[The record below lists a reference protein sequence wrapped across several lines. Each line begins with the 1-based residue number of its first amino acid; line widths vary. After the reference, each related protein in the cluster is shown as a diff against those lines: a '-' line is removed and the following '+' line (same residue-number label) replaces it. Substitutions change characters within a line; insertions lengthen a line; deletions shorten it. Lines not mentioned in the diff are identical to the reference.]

1 MLLALTV
8 PADAGPYEDGNAAY
22 SRKDYA
28 TALKIWKP
36 LAEQGHANAQF
47 DLGVIYD
54 NGDGVPQDYAEAV
67 KWYRMAAEQGYATAQ
82 FNLGVLYA
90 KGEGV
95 PQDNAE
101 AVKWY
106 RMAAE
111 RGYAKAQNSLG
122 VSYAIGAG
130 VPQNYVFA
138 HMWFHL
144 ATTQGHE
151 RAPEGRDIAASKLT
165 PDQVAEAQ
173 QMAREWLEK
182 HQQPS
187 TTFSK
192 VPRPRPTSQQPPT
205 S

>member
-82 FNLGVLYA
+82 FNLGSCTPKA
-90 KGEGV
+90 R
-95 PQDNAE
+95 A
-101 AVKWY
+101 Y
-106 RMAAE
+106 RRTML
-111 RGYAKAQNSLG
+111 RQ
-122 VSYAIGAG
+122 
-130 VPQNYVFA
+130 
-138 HMWFHL
+138 
-144 ATTQGHE
+144 
-151 RAPEGRDIAASKLT
+151 
-165 PDQVAEAQ
+165 
-173 QMAREWLEK
+173 
-182 HQQPS
+182 
-187 TTFSK
+187 
-192 VPRPRPTSQQPPT
+192 
-205 S
+205 